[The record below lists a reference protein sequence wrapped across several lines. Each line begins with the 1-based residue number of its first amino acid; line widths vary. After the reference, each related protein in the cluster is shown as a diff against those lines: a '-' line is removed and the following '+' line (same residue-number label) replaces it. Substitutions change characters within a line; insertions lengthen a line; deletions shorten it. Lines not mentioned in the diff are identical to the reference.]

1 MRSNRGAARAAV
13 VLGALAVLAIPAGVA
28 AAQLSSRLRL
38 LETLYVVVA
47 AAVVLGLTASY
58 AARRARLNAA
68 RTLAAAGGVGLARVV
83 AWAGVYAGV
92 TGALGLAVYAILR
105 GAQGQ

>member
-13 VLGALAVLAIPAGVA
+13 LLGALAVLAIPAGVV
-28 AAQLSSRLRL
+28 AAQLSAELRL

-47 AAVVLGLTASY
+47 AAFVLGLAGLY

-68 RTLAAAGGVGLARVV
+68 RTLSAAGGVGFARVV
-83 AWAGVYAGV
+83 AWAGAYAGV
-92 TGALGLAVYAILR
+92 TGALALAVYGILR
-105 GAQGQ
+105 CAQ

>member
-28 AAQLSSRLRL
+28 AAQLSSQLRL
-38 LETLYVVVA
+38 LETLYVVVPVA
-47 AAVVLGLTASY
+47 AVLGLVALY

-68 RTLAAAGGVGLARVV
+68 RTLSAAGGVGFARVV
-83 AWAGVYAGV
+83 AWAGAYAGV
-92 TGALGLAVYAILR
+92 TGARALAVYGILR
-105 GAQGQ
+105 WAQ

>member
-13 VLGALAVLAIPAGVA
+13 ALGALAVLAIPAGVA
-28 AAQLSSRLRL
+28 AAQLSSQLRL

-47 AAVVLGLTASY
+47 AAAVLGLVALY

-68 RTLAAAGGVGLARVV
+68 RTLSAAGGVGFARVV
-83 AWAGVYAGV
+83 AWAGAYAGV
-92 TGALGLAVYAILR
+92 TGALALAVYGILR
-105 GAQGQ
+105 WAQ